1 MEAACCLAA
10 HSTAHAH
17 KPTSLPSQMLLQN
30 YSCSCTNTR
39 KVHTLVKHSNEELA
53 HLVQLSSENPP
64 PTFTDNNFPN
74 IDRQMMRGRRLL
86 VVTLTLRTCLER
98 NKRAPKKIA
107 AVAAVWRKQL
117 RFSQQ
122 YAGAGE
128 IGTRL
133 AEKGTDFCLSKTSL

>member
-1 MEAACCLAA
+1 MFYREIFPRGMKRPLVPHATNNSSHNEGLRKKTCASAQSVDEPSAPSAALI
-10 HSTAHAH
+10 
-17 KPTSLPSQMLLQN
+17 
-30 YSCSCTNTR
+30 R
-39 KVHTLVKHSNEELA
+39 E
-53 HLVQLSSENPP
+53 PP
-64 PTFTDNNFPN
+64 PTLTDSNFPN
-74 IDRQMMRGRRLL
+74 IDRQMMRGRCLL
-86 VVTLTLRTCLER
+86 VVTLTLGTCLER